1 MSTILPA
8 VRDLIPT
15 WRYRRLEDGTW
26 AYTVDPAAW
35 WALVDAS
42 ASERAGETI
51 VMERPAQTNCANEP
65 AYPGH
70 DTVVFALSAPDMTA
84 HLATERCTEECPH
97 LIAECGEFVMERGAD
112 D

>member
-1 MSTILPA
+1 MSALLPA

-42 ASERAGETI
+42 ASERTRETI
-51 VMERPAQTNCANEP
+51 
-65 AYPGH
+65 
-70 DTVVFALSAPDMTA
+70 
-84 HLATERCTEECPH
+84 
-97 LIAECGEFVMERGAD
+97 VMERGAD